1 MLKNREKRDPYL
13 WEALFSVLFLIL
25 VIGLAIVVYE
35 TDPHVPMI
43 MGAFMAAVMGIR
55 AGYKWEEIE
64 EGMKEGITQALQ
76 AVIILS
82 IIGVLVGVWIIS
94 GVVPTM
100 IYYGLQLLSPK
111 FFLVATML
119 ITSITTLA
127 TGSSWGTAGTIGV
140 ALMGVGSGLGL
151 PLPIVAGSILSGAY
165 FGDKM
170 SPLSDT
176 TNLAPAMAGTDLFTH
191 IHHMVYTTGVSYVI
205 VLIIETILGF
215 RLTQGGSADLAQINE
230 ILSGLQGQ
238 FNISLLLFIPPLLV
252 IFLSYK
258 KMPAIPGISMGIL
271 AAMLLGVILQGNNFG
286 DILTAS
292 YGGYVS
298 NTGVEAVDGLL
309 TNGGFTNMLYS
320 ISIVITA
327 MMFGGI
333 MEKTNQLKVI
343 VVRIL
348 EKVKSDG
355 SLIFVTIMT
364 AIGMNV
370 VLSEQYMSI
379 VVTGRMYSNAY
390 KDRRLKAKNLSR
402 ALEDSGTLTSALV
415 PWNTCGAFMSST
427 LGVATFAYAPY
438 AFFLWLTPIVSII
451 FGFLG
456 ITIDHFD
463 IDNKDKKE
471 NKSIKEQKYKKKHN

>member
-13 WEALFSVLFLIL
+13 WEALFSVLFLIV
-25 VIGLAIVVYE
+25 VIGFAIVVYE
-35 TDPHVPMI
+35 TAPHVPMI
-43 MGAFMAAVMGIR
+43 MGAFMAAIMGIR

-64 EGMKEGITQALQ
+64 DGMKEGITQALQ

-127 TGSSWGTAGTIGV
+127 TGSSWGTAGTIGI

-191 IHHMVYTTGVSYVI
+191 IRHMVYTTGVSYVI

-215 RLTQGGSADLAQINE
+215 RLTLGETADLAQINE
-230 ILSGLQGQ
+230 ILVGLQGQ
-238 FNISLLLFIPPLLV
+238 FNISLFLFIPPLLV
-252 IFLSYK
+252 IYLSYK
-258 KMPAIPGISMGIL
+258 KIPAIPGISMGIL
-271 AAMLLGVILQGNNFG
+271 TAMLLGVILQGNNFG
-286 DILTAS
+286 DILIAS
-292 YGGYVS
+292 YSGYVS
-298 NTGVEAVDGLL
+298 NSGVEAVDGLL

-343 VVRIL
+343 VIRIL

-390 KDRRLKAKNLSR
+390 KDRGLKAKNLSR

-456 ITIDHFD
+456 ITIEHFD
-463 IDNKDKKE
+463 EKTGQNKE
-471 NKSIKEQKYKKKHN
+471 NKSQKSGSVL